1 MMRSIL
7 PQARGE
13 KKADLVLKNARI
25 LDVFQEDI
33 IESDLALA
41 SGYILGWGDYFG
53 EEEIDVAGS
62 YVAPAFID
70 PHMHVESSQ
79 MAPAHLAREITARG
93 ITTVVADPHE
103 IANVAGL
110 AGIRYLLA
118 AGRVQPWNF
127 YLMLPS
133 CVPATPWE
141 EAGAELSARDLS
153 DLLPD
158 ENILGLGEVMD
169 YRSVITGE
177 ENIWEKLDM
186 CRGSFIDGHA
196 PELGGSDLNAYLL
209 GGIKADHECTTARE
223 ALEKVSRGMYV
234 MIREG
239 SVTRDLTSL
248 LPAVNDSNLDS
259 FMFATDDK
267 DPRDIMGEGHLDRA
281 VRLAISEGMKPERA
295 YRLATLNPARALGFD
310 RLGAV
315 APGRRADLIILDD
328 LEDVKTS
335 HVIKDGEFIFREGE
349 WMGPA
354 ENEKSGDPYG
364 DHCADEYDGG
374 TGDEIRKRVFSSVN
388 CDDVDREDFVLP
400 AGKTYRVIELRDEQ
414 VITGEK
420 MLVRY
425 HSEKLTEF
433 MDREVL
439 SRLAAVERHRA
450 SGKIGLGLVRGFGLR
465 RGALATSIS
474 HDSHN
479 IMVLGRDPEDME
491 RAVREI
497 ISTQGG
503 MAVVDEGRVMAS
515 LELPIAGLMADRPA
529 AELADK
535 ARKLREA
542 AGELGV
548 DHPEPFMQL
557 SFLSLPVIPELK
569 LTVNG
574 LFDVRKFEHVPLVE
588 DGM

>member
-1 MMRSIL
+1 MMMMRSIL

-153 DLLPD
+153 ALLPD

-186 CRGSFIDGHA
+186 CRGRFIDGHA
-196 PELGGSDLNAYLL
+196 PELSGSDLNAYLL

-267 DPRDIMGEGHLDRA
+267 EPQDIMREGHLDRA

-328 LEDVKTS
+328 LAGVKPS
-335 HVIKDGEFIFREGE
+335 HVIKDGEFILREGE

-354 ENEKSGDPYG
+354 EDEKS
-364 DHCADEYDGG
+364 ADSDADDYEGWIDDG
-374 TGDEIRKRVFSSVN
+374 IRERVFSSIN
-388 CDDVDREDFVLP
+388 CDQVDRDDFVLP

-420 MLVRY
+420 MLDRY
-425 HSEKLTEF
+425 NSEKLTDF
-433 MDREVL
+433 MGREGL

-450 SGKIGLGLVRGFGLR
+450 SGKIGLGLVRGFVLR

-479 IMVLGRDPEDME
+479 IMVLGHAPEDME

-497 ISTQGG
+497 ISSQGG
-503 MAVVDEGRVMAS
+503 MAVVDEGRVKAS
-515 LELPIAGLMADRPA
+515 LELPIAGLMADRPS

-535 ARKLREA
+535 ARELREA

-548 DHPEPFMQL
+548 NHPEPFMQL

-588 DGM
+588 E